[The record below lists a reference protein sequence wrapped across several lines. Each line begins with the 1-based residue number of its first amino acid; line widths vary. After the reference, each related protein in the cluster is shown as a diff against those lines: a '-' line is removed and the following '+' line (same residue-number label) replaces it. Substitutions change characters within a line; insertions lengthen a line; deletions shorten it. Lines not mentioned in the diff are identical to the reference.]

1 MKDWCDC
8 GTAGWPDWLH
18 DVRRDLYHARV
29 GVDDEQAAADA
40 WLHQL
45 ATAASPPLDYDAAQ
59 HRFRS
64 AVLEEVKHLSPD
76 VEPVIRVHQT
86 QLEGGTP
93 TQDESD
99 DARAGRWYAQGNG
112 WAVASIA
119 KKAVGIAASEANRQ
133 TARAAARA
141 RSDAGGTG
149 IACRDARIAA
159 ERQMRV
165 AQRKHL
171 LDALW
176 SSRRQPGNLP
186 Y

>member
-59 HRFRS
+59 HRFLS
-64 AVLEEVKHLSPD
+64 AV
-76 VEPVIRVHQT
+76 RAHQT

>member
-18 DVRRDLYHARV
+18 DVCRDLYHARV

-59 HRFRS
+59 HRFLS

-133 TARAAARA
+133 TARA

-159 ERQMRV
+159 EGQMRV

-171 LDALW
+171 LDALG

>member
-1 MKDWCDC
+1 MSHVHWQKGPCPAADC
-8 GTAGWPDWLH
+8 VRLPCGRVSSTGPSGPTPRRFAPRRQ
-18 DVRRDLYHARV
+18 VRRV
-29 GVDDEQAAADA
+29 QA
-40 WLHQL
+40 
-45 ATAASPPLDYDAAQ
+45 
-59 HRFRS
+59 
-64 AVLEEVKHLSPD
+64 LSPQQSTD
-76 VEPVIRVHQT
+76 LAGLRAPVSFLYDPL
-86 QLEGGTP
+86 LEGGTP

-176 SSRRQPGNLP
+176 SSRLRRRPGFIRRQFSSVDSWLFD
-186 Y
+186 

>member
-18 DVRRDLYHARV
+18 DVRRDHYHARV

-45 ATAASPPLDYDAAQ
+45 ATAASPPLEYDAAK
-59 HRFRS
+59 HRFLS
-64 AVLEEVKHLSPD
+64 AVLEEVKHLSP
-76 VEPVIRVHQT
+76 VEPVIRMHKT

-119 KKAVGIAASEANRQ
+119 KKAVGTAASEAVRQ

-141 RSDAGGTG
+141 RSNAGGIG
-149 IACRDARIAA
+149 IACRDARTDA

-165 AQRKHL
+165 AQRKHP

-176 SSRRQPGNLP
+176 SSRRQPGNPP